1 MAKRKTGD
9 ESIESKL
16 TAIEQMI
23 EQLESGELSLDESLK
38 CFTDGTKLI
47 QDCRTLLEQTAA
59 KIEAITA
66 KDDAHPPKVAQP
78 TRHDIFDDLTT
89 DNDDIP
95 F

>member
-38 CFTDGTKLI
+38 LFTDGTLLI
-47 QDCRTLLEQTAA
+47 QDCRTLLDQTAQ
-59 KIEAITA
+59 KIEAITQ
-66 KDDAHPPKVAQP
+66 KDADKTPISD
-78 TRHDIFDDLTT
+78 DIFNDFA
-89 DNDDIP
+89 NHDDIP

>member
-16 TAIEQMI
+16 TSIEQMI

-38 CFTDGTKLI
+38 LFTDGTMLI
-47 QDCRTLLEQTAA
+47 QDCRTLLDQTAQ
-59 KIEAITA
+59 KIEAITQ
-66 KDDAHPPKVAQP
+66 KDDDKTPKITPPFSD
-78 TRHDIFDDLTT
+78 DIFDDSA
-89 DNDDIP
+89 NHDDIP